1 VCQKKRKVFDVT
13 AKRLDGVTDESG
25 RPVDVR
31 VIKKKG
37 IISFLLY
44 HALFYSKVLSGAES

>member
-1 VCQKKRKVFDVT
+1 VT